1 MSIFCI
7 PDYEGFLHTMIDT
20 YDRFSRTNSFSYL
33 GRDLV
38 ISYKAADFT
47 RVFGIP
53 EHAQG
58 GKKIDGNPMK
68 LRRGKDVLD
77 RPSVRYII

>member
-1 MSIFCI
+1 MKNNIRRAIRMSIFCI

-38 ISYKAADFT
+38 ISYKATDFT

-53 EHAQG
+53 G
-58 GKKIDGNPMK
+58 PSGKKLNQ
-68 LRRGKDVLD
+68 GK
-77 RPSVRYII
+77 STKKEKHF